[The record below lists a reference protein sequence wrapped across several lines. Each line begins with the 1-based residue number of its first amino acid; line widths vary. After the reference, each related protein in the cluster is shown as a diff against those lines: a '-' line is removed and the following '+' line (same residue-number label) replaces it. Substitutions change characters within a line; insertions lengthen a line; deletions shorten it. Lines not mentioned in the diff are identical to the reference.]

1 MNNNIQPRPQPES
14 PRKACE
20 SALAELM
27 SIVATLCRAFG
38 LSFPAAV
45 LLLFSLMS
53 IAFQGAA
60 CVVDGVGR
68 RISLKVNTLLLAPL
82 ATGQMLVQLLTDVV
96 HAVEIAVAG
105 EVTKRHAEYK
115 AGEAMRVQTREQ
127 LETAIKRKIAEKVRV
142 DAWNGL
148 IARLLAEKPQEAD
161 FADFEQ
167 KLIARNQL
175 VADHELAIEQGRIDG
190 DAEAVRLHQRE
201 LKLLRADEPPS
212 YATAMR
218 HWERKFEPAVRQ
230 RDEYGDV
237 EAELAQLNGSLAEL
251 NMREQ
256 AEIEPVEP
264 KQAYVNVSIP
274 TMYKSVGA
282 GWPSA
287 IGLLSGPTFL
297 KALCKHVT
305 PFGEMTGGRMLS
317 KYAGGSVVTSF
328 FATLPEEPFERDFKA
343 LGQDAAA
350 AAGAFL
356 VASDS
361 KEVEFDAA
369 MNLSESVSLAE
380 IKETIVKFAVAKTVA
395 MMATGFQQEEYPLSA
410 EALSVLAETEEAIR
424 QFRRA
429 TPLHPAQDTLLVN
442 MPQTIC
448 SVAGLLHA
456 WRPTGAT
463 LPAHAVQ
470 RANDIC
476 NYFADVFCRA
486 VVPPPEELGWAQ
498 LLRDTLRRIV
508 AKKLN
513 RRDPN
518 AYVMAVSTI
527 LNKSSSIGLTKAQI
541 RRAIDF
547 MLREGWAGLQ
557 DHHTDDFDEMI
568 ALDHFLFGP
577 TSHC

>member
-27 SIVATLCRAFG
+27 SIVVTLCRAFG
-38 LSFPAAV
+38 LRFPSAV
-45 LLLFSLMS
+45 LVLFSLMG

-68 RISLKVNTLLLAPL
+68 RIPLKVNTFLLAPL
-82 ATGQMLVQLLTDVV
+82 ATGQVLVQFLTDVV
-96 HAVEIAVAG
+96 YAVESAVAA
-105 EVTKRHAEYK
+105 EVTRRQAEYK
-115 AGEAMRVQTREQ
+115 AGEAMRAQTREQ
-127 LETAIKRKIAEKVRV
+127 LEAAIKKKITEKVRL
-142 DAWNGL
+142 DALNAL
-148 IARLLAEKPQEAD
+148 IVRLLAEKPEEAE

-167 KLIARNQL
+167 KLIERNQRI
-175 VADHELAIEQGRIDG
+175 ADLELAIEQGRIDG

-212 YATAMR
+212 YATATR

-237 EAELAQLNGSLAEL
+237 DAELAQLNDSLAEL
-251 NMREQ
+251 NMLGQ

-274 TMYKSVGA
+274 TMCKSVGT
-282 GWPSA
+282 GWPNA
-287 IGLLSGPTFL
+287 MGFLSGPTVL

-305 PFGEMTGGRMLS
+305 PFGEMIGGRMLS

-328 FATLPEEPFERDFKA
+328 FATAPEDAFERDFKA

-350 AAGAFL
+350 VTGAFL

-361 KEVEFDAA
+361 KEAEPDAGV
-369 MNLSESVSLAE
+369 NLSKPISLAE
-380 IKETIVKFAVAKTVA
+380 IKERIVKMAVARTAA
-395 MMATGFQQEEYPLSA
+395 MMAKGFQQTEYSLDAEVLTLLAGIEEQ
-410 EALSVLAETEEAIR
+410 IQ
-424 QFRRA
+424 QFRGG
-429 TPLHPAQDTLLVN
+429 TLLHPAQDTLLVH

-456 WRPTGAT
+456 WRSTGAA

-476 NYFADVFCRA
+476 NYFAEAFCRA

-498 LLRDTLRRIV
+498 MLRDTLRRIV
-508 AKKLN
+508 TKKLN

-518 AYVMAVSTI
+518 AYVMAISTI